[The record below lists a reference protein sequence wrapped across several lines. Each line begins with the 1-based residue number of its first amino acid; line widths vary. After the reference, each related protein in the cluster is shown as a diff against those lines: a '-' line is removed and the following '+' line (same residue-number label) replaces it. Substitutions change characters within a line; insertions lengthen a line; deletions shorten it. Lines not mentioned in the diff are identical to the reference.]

1 MSAKWVRETQSRI
14 YTLLEYRT
22 KKEIGEKYSTL
33 RFTKEEESSTPVNV
47 FPSVFIKFLGGNEK
61 ANSLKCDNV
70 NAFTCTIQ
78 IDVSTNKTQGLSSAE
93 EVIWAVVDNAKKL
106 GFQLFFSPEPLSTGN
121 DTKRIVARMR
131 RVIGY
136 NDKLN

>member
-22 KKEIGEKYSTL
+22 KKDIGEKYKTI

-47 FPSVFIKFLGGNEK
+47 FPNVYIKFLNGTEVAETLRGN
-61 ANSLKCDNV
+61 SI
-70 NAFTCTIQ
+70 NAFMCTIQ
-78 IDVSTNKTQGLSSAE
+78 IDVQTNKTQGLNAAE
-93 EVIWAVVDNAKKL
+93 EVIWSVVDSAKKL
-106 GFQLFFSPEPLSTGN
+106 GFNLFFSPEPIATGN

-136 NDKLN
+136 RDVIK